1 MRTDP
6 HADEVRGIVER
17 VFSGYFQKRR
27 AQESVSCPSYGELP
41 SGRLRFE
48 ERKSIAGMRCNDGGL
63 VGKFPR
69 LYRPEEE
76 DEEIDPVLPEIDENI
91 LIDRGQYVARSYR
104 MEGYMAMWLV
114 PVGLVQF
121 YDDEGRML
129 ATISLFESLRPQRM
143 AA

>member
-6 HADEVRGIVER
+6 RADEVRGIVER

-27 AQESVSCPSYGELP
+27 TQESASCPSHGDLL

-48 ERKSIAGMRCNDGGL
+48 ERKSIAGRRCAERGFA
-63 VGKFPR
+63 GKFPR
-69 LYRPEEE
+69 LYWPEEE
-76 DEEIDPVLPEIDENI
+76 DIDPVLPEIDETI
-91 LIDRGQYVARSYR
+91 LIDQGQYVARSYR

>member
-27 AQESVSCPSYGELP
+27 AQESASRPPCGELP

-48 ERKSIAGMRCNDGGL
+48 ERKSIAGMRCNERGL
-63 VGKFPR
+63 AGKFPR
-69 LYRPEEE
+69 LYWPSEE
-76 DEEIDPVLPEIDENI
+76 DEDIAPVLPVIDETI
-91 LIDRGQYVARSYR
+91 LIDQGQYVARSYR

-114 PVGLVQF
+114 SVGLVQF

-129 ATISLFESLRPQRM
+129 ATISLFKSLRPQRM
-143 AA
+143 AV

>member
-27 AQESVSCPSYGELP
+27 AQENIFSPPCGDFP
-41 SGRLRFE
+41 SGRLRFK
-48 ERKSIAGMRCNDGGL
+48 ERKSIAGMRCNERGL

-76 DEEIDPVLPEIDENI
+76 GEDINPVLPEIDENI
-91 LIDRGQYVARSYR
+91 LIDQGQYVARSYH

-143 AA
+143 AV

>member
-6 HADEVRGIVER
+6 HADEVRSIVER
-17 VFSGYFQKRR
+17 VFSGFFQKRR
-27 AQESVSCPSYGELP
+27 MQESDSSPLYGGLL

-48 ERKSIAGMRCNDGGL
+48 ERKSIAGMRCNERGL
-63 VGKFPR
+63 AGKFPR
-69 LYRPEEE
+69 LYCPAEE
-76 DEEIDPVLPEIDENI
+76 DEDIDPVLPEIDETI
-91 LIDRGQYVARSYR
+91 LIDQGQYVARSYR